1 MSNKSPLLN
10 IIFQSLNKVT
20 RNVLRDFGEIENLQV
35 SPNSIDKFVSKTE
48 NKIYSIL
55 LEDLTKSRP
64 AWGMKLNSIEESI
77 EDKYYWIVDT
87 LNGRFNFSH
96 ALPYF
101 SISISVEFNNEIL
114 STVILDPLRDELF
127 FAEKGKGSYLNDRRI
142 RVSRRS
148 SIGSCVFSIYDDSQ
162 TTNNKMTNNIFEP
175 IYGLASKYS
184 SVTREFGCSALNFAW
199 LASGKIDCL
208 FTNNLNKNQVACGEL
223 LIKESGGYL
232 TNLKYINA
240 YKTSG
245 DLLIGAN
252 PTLHKEL
259 LKKINNKFW
268 ILANEINNFVSY
280 KSHVLMIL
288 SKINGDK
295 NDRSE

>member
-10 IIFQSLNKVT
+10 IIFQSLNKIT

-48 NKIYSIL
+48 NKIYSSL

-64 AWGMKLNSIEESI
+64 EWGIKLNSNEKSEKN
-77 EDKYYWIVDT
+77 KYYWIIDK
-87 LNGRFNFSH
+87 LNGHFNFSH

-101 SISISVEFNNEIL
+101 AISIAVEFNNEIL
-114 STVILDPLRDELF
+114 TTVILDPLRDEIF
-127 FAEKGKGSYLNDRRI
+127 FAEKGKGSFQNDRRI
-142 RVSRRS
+142 RVSKRN
-148 SIGSCVFSIYDDSQ
+148 SINSCVFSIYNDEK
-162 TTNNKMTNNIFEP
+162 TNESIIANNIFEP
-175 IYGLASKYS
+175 IYSLATKYS
-184 SVTREFGCSALNFAW
+184 SVTREFGSSALSFAW

-208 FTNNLNKNQVACGEL
+208 FTHNLNKNQIACGEL

-259 LKKINNKFW
+259 LKRINN
-268 ILANEINNFVSY
+268 
-280 KSHVLMIL
+280 
-288 SKINGDK
+288 
-295 NDRSE
+295 